1 MKLFEFILSAHD
13 QTAAV
18 VVGAPTPERAEKLIK
33 EEYFITEADEDDGL
47 HIWSSQELGMAS
59 AKGEF
64 VREIFNTNML

>member
-18 VVGAPTPERAEKLIK
+18 VVGARTMKRAEQLIK
-33 EEYFITEADEDDGL
+33 EEYFIAEDDEDGL
-47 HIWSSQELGMAS
+47 HIWDSKEMGMAS
-59 AKGEF
+59 AKEEF